1 MYESKIRICK
11 TFLIFI
17 FISQTKTWQKI
28 VFRKSLTLKDWI
40 FVKQQTN
47 PKKPKSKFLAKLN
60 LCNFVHLPWEHTF
73 LEYPNKR
80 HHYFVIISLGTLH
93 LHYVCTCN
101 VNFKIVRWL
110 KKSGGFPDRTV
121 LPSNCYYNIWALFHF
136 FSS

>member
-73 LEYPNKR
+73 LA
-80 HHYFVIISLGTLH
+80 IILSSFHLGRYIYIM
-93 LHYVCTCN
+93 YVHVT
-101 VNFKIVRWL
+101 
-110 KKSGGFPDRTV
+110 
-121 LPSNCYYNIWALFHF
+121 
-136 FSS
+136 